1 MKMQV
6 VKCTKI
12 NEFWEKFLVTLTN
25 GNGSSSVTTLLRGN
39 AKKTV
44 M

>member
-1 MKMQV
+1 MEIQV

-12 NEFWEKFLVTLTN
+12 NDFLDKFLVILTN
-25 GNGSSSVTTLLRGN
+25 ENGSSSVITLLRGN